1 MLTDAGDLAFFD
13 LKFAIQ
19 PLFQAWFRV
28 DGLGLIR
35 QLNAILQNLT
45 WHLGTREMIQVYNQ
59 NGDGYVCLHEFIEAH
74 GILQIALRMNPSE
87 EEDPPVLRGDLHNL
101 FVHVIGDS
109 DPRIEDLRR
118 SGLQK
123 VHKVQFWLHKRLYC
137 PLKRREMRG
146 YTWIVRLNPFEMEHF
161 GIFLGC
167 RNHLDPKLLHSAL
180 YQVLVKTGIS
190 RPKDGDAVHRVSHPP
205 PNGPNTQFLADHFGV
220 PDFLGLSVTH
230 LFPSAVFWVR
240 TLSTS
245 RKNVWPLRSLCNG
258 SGWHWFIRYYLQIH
272 WRGRQRFVAQ

>member
-1 MLTDAGDLAFFD
+1 
-13 LKFAIQ
+13 
-19 PLFQAWFRV
+19 
-28 DGLGLIR
+28 
-35 QLNAILQNLT
+35 
-45 WHLGTREMIQVYNQ
+45 
-59 NGDGYVCLHEFIEAH
+59 
-74 GILQIALRMNPSE
+74 
-87 EEDPPVLRGDLHNL
+87 
-101 FVHVIGDS
+101 
-109 DPRIEDLRR
+109 
-118 SGLQK
+118 
-123 VHKVQFWLHKRLYC
+123 
-137 PLKRREMRG
+137 MRG

-190 RPKDGDAVHRVSHPP
+190 RPKDGDAVYRVSHPP

-245 RKNVWPLRSLCNG
+245 RKNV
-258 SGWHWFIRYYLQIH
+258 
-272 WRGRQRFVAQ
+272 